1 MRPCTVDTTPSLACS
16 SSRPRPGRL
25 GLALVALAMLA
36 ACGSTAPRKAV
47 PSLSPEEVGE
57 IRKGSGILNGY
68 LKREQ
73 APDSLALLPPPPA
86 QGSAQAQADLQAHR
100 QAQAQR
106 QTPRGAVAAQDAVL
120 TYPALLAPFSCA
132 LDLPLGTDATPHLN
146 MLLRRS
152 MFDAGGIATY
162 RIKDHYQ
169 RQRPFTTL
177 GESTCTPGEEA
188 KLAMDGSYPSGHA
201 ALGWAAGL
209 ILAGLAPERSDAL
222 LQRGY
227 VYGQSRVVCGA
238 HWQSDVDAG
247 RLVGAAAVVRLQ
259 ADPVYSAQA
268 ELARQEILAARQ
280 RGLKPLSA
288 ACAAEAAALKP

>member
-1 MRPCTVDTTPSLACS
+1 MRTSTVDTTPSLACS
-16 SSRPRPGRL
+16 SSRSRPGRL
-25 GLALVALAMLA
+25 GLALAALAILA

-57 IRKGSGILNGY
+57 IRKGSGYLNGY

-73 APDSLALLPPPPA
+73 APNSLALLPPPPA

-152 MFDAGGIATY
+152 MLDAGLATY
-162 RIKDHYQ
+162 RAKDHYQ
-169 RQRPFTTL
+169 RQRPFAAL

-188 KLAMDGSYPSGHA
+188 KLAKDGSYPPGMRR
-201 ALGWAAGL
+201 W
-209 ILAGLAPERSDAL
+209 
-222 LQRGY
+222 
-227 VYGQSRVVCGA
+227 
-238 HWQSDVDAG
+238 
-247 RLVGAAAVVRLQ
+247 VGPPA
-259 ADPVYSAQA
+259 
-268 ELARQEILAARQ
+268 
-280 RGLKPLSA
+280 
-288 ACAAEAAALKP
+288 

>member
-1 MRPCTVDTTPSLACS
+1 MRTSTADTTPSLACS
-16 SSRPRPGRL
+16 SSRSRPGRL
-25 GLALVALAMLA
+25 GLALAALAILA

-57 IRKGSGILNGY
+57 IRKGSGYLNGY

-73 APDSLALLPPPPA
+73 APNSLALLPPPPA

-152 MFDAGGIATY
+152 MLDAGLATY
-162 RIKDHYQ
+162 RAKDHYN
-169 RQRPFTTL
+169 RQRPFAAL
-177 GESTCTPGEEA
+177 GEGTCTPAEEA
-188 KLAMDGSYPSGHA
+188 KLSKDGSYPSGHA

-227 VYGQSRVVCGA
+227 AHGQSRMVCGV

-247 RLVGAAAVVRLQ
+247 RVVGAAAVARLQ

-280 RGLKPLSA
+280 RGLKPQSA